1 VIEELF
7 EDHFYVVFPV
17 MWIAICIFL
26 SRMSGWHQL
35 AQNYPRIDFVSGEKL
50 RFRSA
55 KLRYSVGY
63 NSCVNFI
70 ANREGLGISILFIFR
85 MGHPPLFIRWT
96 DIEISKE
103 KKFFRNVIRFTI
115 GRDFPIPILV
125 HKSLGH
131 KIMEAAGQ
139 YLPKEDS
146 TPS

>member
-1 VIEELF
+1 MEELF
-7 EDHFYVVFPV
+7 EDHFYVVFPII
-17 MWIAICIFL
+17 WIAICIIL
-26 SRMSGWHQL
+26 SRMSGWHNL
-35 AQNYPRIDFVSGEKL
+35 AEKYPRIDFVSGENW

-63 NSCVNFI
+63 NSCVNFV
-70 ANREGLGISILFIFR
+70 ANREGLGISIFFVFR
-85 MGHPPLFIRWT
+85 VGHPPLFIRWT

-103 KKFFRNVIRFTI
+103 TKLFRNLIRFTV
-115 GRDFPIPILV
+115 GKDFPIPILV

>member
-7 EDHFYVVFPV
+7 EDHFYVVFPII
-17 MWIAICIFL
+17 WIAICIFL
-26 SRMSGWHQL
+26 SRMSGWHKL
-35 AQNYPRIDFVSGEKL
+35 AEKYPRIDFISGEKW

-63 NSCVNFI
+63 NSCVNFV
-70 ANREGLGISILFIFR
+70 ANREGLGISIFFIFR
-85 MGHPPLFIRWT
+85 VGHPPLFIRWT

-103 KKFFRNVIRFTI
+103 TKLFRNVIRFTV

-146 TPS
+146 MLP